1 MVKWAGFVFV
11 LALVNSGTVWQSFGR
26 ASVSDS
32 VMSDVEEG
40 GVVHFF
46 PAAPVRL
53 DKCTKP
59 ELLAIAK
66 VFHIDIPSGANKAEV
81 KSQISAKLAESG
93 IMEDQIPTA
102 AISAT
107 ESATD
112 GTAFAPSVD
121 PATAGIGTEGP
132 STSPPSEGD
141 SHGGLELALRLK
153 EVELEVKKK
162 EIELMRL
169 RIRAIELDRSP
180 APQSH
185 TPGNISPSP
194 SAMVDT
200 TTFDVSK
207 HLALVPCFKEE
218 DIDSYFDAFERI
230 AAAVRWPKN
239 MWSIMLQ
246 CKLVGKAREVC
257 AALPF
262 DQSLKYDVVKE
273 TVLRA
278 YELVPEAYRQ
288 RFRSLQKSDNQTHV
302 EFAREKCALFDKWC
316 SASKVLSFGQLRELV
331 LLEELKS
338 CLPER
343 VVLYL
348 NEQKVGNIAKAAVC
362 ADEFILTHR
371 TVFSPSARRNP
382 TGGRDRRN
390 SQTSVEN
397 PPQSGSKSGSVE
409 SRACFYCHEKGHV
422 ISVCP
427 ALQRKSNPSPVRSND
442 GVH

>member
-1 MVKWAGFVFV
+1 MTDAE
-11 LALVNSGTVWQSFGR
+11 T
-26 ASVSDS
+26 
-32 VMSDVEEG
+32 E
-40 GVVHFF
+40 GVVHSF
-46 PAAPVRL
+46 PASPTRL
-53 DKCTKP
+53 EKCTKP

-66 VFHIDIPSGANKAEV
+66 LFKVEVPTGANKAEV
-81 KSQISAKLAESG
+81 KNLLLDRLAVFG
-93 IMEDQIPTA
+93 IMSDTDVPNPLLT
-102 AISAT
+102 
-107 ESATD
+107 ATD
-112 GTAFAPSVD
+112 GAAHGPIVAQEPGTSTEGVATSPHVD
-121 PATAGIGTEGP
+121 PH
-132 STSPPSEGD
+132 PSEEVPRE
-141 SHGGLELALRLK
+141 GLELALRLK
-153 EVELEVKKK
+153 KVELEVKER
-162 EIELMRL
+162 EIELMHL
-169 RIRAIELDRSP
+169 RIRAAELDRSP

-185 TPGNISPSP
+185 RPQVSNTSFSPSS
-194 SAMVDT
+194 SATVDT

-207 HLALVPCFKEE
+207 HLALVPLFKEE

-230 AAAVRWPKN
+230 ATVVRWPKN

-262 DQSLKYDVVKE
+262 DQSLKYEVVKE

-316 SASKVLSFGQLRELV
+316 SASKVLTFDQLRELV

-348 NEQKVGNIAKAAVC
+348 NEQKVENVAKAAVC

-371 TVFSPSARRNP
+371 TVFSPSPRRDP
-382 TGGRDRRN
+382 TGGRVARN
-390 SQTSVEN
+390 SKTSVEN
-397 PPQSGSKSGSVE
+397 PPQSGAKSGSVE

-427 ALQRKSNPSPVRSND
+427 ALQRKGNSSPEKTND
-442 GVH
+442 